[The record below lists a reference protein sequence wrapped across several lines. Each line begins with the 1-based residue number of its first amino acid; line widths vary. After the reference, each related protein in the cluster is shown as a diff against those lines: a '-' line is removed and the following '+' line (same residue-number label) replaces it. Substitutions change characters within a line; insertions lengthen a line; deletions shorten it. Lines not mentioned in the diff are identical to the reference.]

1 MATWAGSWG
10 QELVLG
16 SREAGSLGKWWPMQ
30 PSGSLI
36 MSPDDESGKHQ
47 QMFTSKESKASPGLL
62 FPRSP

>member
-30 PSGSLI
+30 PGGSLI
-36 MSPDDESGKHQ
+36 MSPDDESGRHQ
-47 QMFTSKESKASPGLL
+47 QMFTSKEHEGSPMLL
-62 FPRSP
+62 FLGSP